1 MLNLIKNNETDNLT
15 WKQDINHQHNSHF
28 EEEMQQLE
36 K

>member
-15 WKQDINHQHNSHF
+15 WRKDSGHQNNNHF